1 MKVYKYMKNKWG
13 EKKLKKLEKEAIRL
27 REEISRFKKKKKK
40 KNGILRKSKRK
51 INLIR
56 AITKIK

>member
-40 KNGILRKSKRK
+40 KWNSAKVKEK
-51 INLIR
+51 N
-56 AITKIK
+56 